1 MSLKRFLNTIQQP
14 ETTAVIYMVL
24 SSMFAA
30 LFAFF
35 GKVGVEELPFA
46 LLLFLRFFIPLVLIV
61 PVFAFMGVFKKFHEL
76 HNIGLQLLR
85 AFVEV
90 ICQYCFFGYLL
101 NGTLLHATL
110 FWSSAPL
117 FMPLFYKWLHGYRS
131 DRANLMAIMI
141 GLIGVICIIKPDK
154 GIFDPY
160 SILGVLV
167 AITSAL
173 SQILNGY
180 NRERHSNEENL
191 TYFFTFT
198 SILSFLPLGLYAI
211 LFLPESLREKTAIAL
226 QQFSVWT
233 PLLAISVTTI
243 LIQTF
248 RGIAFKRVKP
258 LYLGPLF
265 YLAIPFS
272 GLIEYWMYGITP
284 DFLSVIGSL
293 LIILSSFIK
302 RDLKTS
308 QTPSVESS
316 TAK

>member
-1 MSLKRFLNTIQQP
+1 MSFARLYKSLSQP
-14 ETTAVIYMVL
+14 ETTAIIYMVL

-61 PVFAFMGVFKKFHEL
+61 PCFVFLGAFKNFHEL
-76 HNIGLQLLR
+76 HNVRLQLVR

-90 ICQYCFFGYLL
+90 ICQYCFFAYLL
-101 NGTLLHATL
+101 HGTLLHATL

-117 FMPLFYKWLHGYRS
+117 FMPLFYKWFHGYRS
-131 DRANLMAIMI
+131 NRANLMAILI

-160 SILGVLV
+160 SILGVMV

-198 SILSFLPLGLYAI
+198 SILSFIPLGLYAI
-211 LFLPESLREKTAIAL
+211 VYLPELERAKTAIAL
-226 QQFSVWT
+226 QEIGVWI

-243 LIQTF
+243 IIQTF
-248 RGIAFKRVKP
+248 RGIAFKSIKP

-272 GLIEYWMYGITP
+272 GLIEYWMYGISP
-284 DFLSVIGSL
+284 DFLSIVGSI

-302 RDLKTS
+302 RDLNS
-308 QTPSVESS
+308 PVS
-316 TAK
+316 

>member
-1 MSLKRFLNTIQQP
+1 MPMRRFIKSLSQP

-24 SSMFAA
+24 STMFAA

-35 GKVGVEELPFA
+35 GKVGVEELPFS
-46 LLLFLRFFIPLVLIV
+46 LLLFFRFFIPLVLIV
-61 PVFAFMGVFKKFHEL
+61 PIFVFSGVFKKFHEL

-101 NGTLLHATL
+101 HGTLLHATL

-117 FMPLFYKWLHGYRS
+117 FMPLFYRLFHGYRS
-131 DRANLMAIMI
+131 DKANLMAIMI

-167 AITSAL
+167 AVTSAL
-173 SQILNGY
+173 SQILNGL
-180 NRERHSNEENL
+180 NREKHSNEENL
-191 TYFFTFT
+191 IYFFTFT
-198 SILSFLPLGLYAI
+198 SVLSFIPLGIYAI
-211 LFLPESLREKTAIAL
+211 LYLPESLRLKTALAL

-233 PLLAISVTTI
+233 PLLAISITTI

-272 GLIEYWMYGITP
+272 GLIEYWMYGVSP

-302 RDLKTS
+302 RDMKSLI
-308 QTPSVESS
+308 PN
-316 TAK
+316 TASNEKL

>member
-1 MSLKRFLNTIQQP
+1 MNFKRLFTSLSSP
-14 ETTAVIYMVL
+14 ETTAIIYMIL

-35 GKVGVEELPFA
+35 GKVGVGELPFA
-46 LLLFLRFFIPLVLIV
+46 LLLFLRFFLPLVLILPIFV
-61 PVFAFMGVFKKFHEL
+61 LSGVFKNLHKL
-76 HNIGLQLLR
+76 HNVGLQLLR
-85 AFVEV
+85 AFIEV
-90 ICQYCFFGYLL
+90 ICQYCFFAYLL
-101 NGTLLHATL
+101 HGTLLHATL

-117 FMPLFYKWLHGYRS
+117 FMPLFYKWFHGYRS
-131 DRANLMAIMI
+131 DKANLLAILV

-180 NRERHSNEENL
+180 NRERHTNEENL
-191 TYFFTFT
+191 LYFFTFT
-198 SILSFLPLGLYAI
+198 SILSFIPLGLYAI
-211 LFLPESLREKTAIAL
+211 VYLPEAERIHTSFAL
-226 QQFSVWT
+226 QKIAVWI
-233 PLLAISVTTI
+233 PLVAISVTTI
-243 LIQTF
+243 IIQTF
-248 RGIAFKRVKP
+248 RGIAFKRIKP

-272 GLIEYWMYGITP
+272 GLIEFWMYGVAP
-284 DFLSVIGSL
+284 DFLSIVGSV

-302 RDLKTS
+302 RDSKGL
-308 QTPSVESS
+308 
-316 TAK
+316 A

>member
-1 MSLKRFLNTIQQP
+1 MPIKRLFTHLSQP
-14 ETTAVIYMVL
+14 QTTAIIYMVL
-24 SSMFAA
+24 SSMFTA

-46 LLLFLRFFIPLVLIV
+46 LLLFLRFFIPLVLVV
-61 PVFAFMGVFKKFHEL
+61 PIFFFMGVFKKFHEL
-76 HNIGLQLLR
+76 HNVGLQLLR
-85 AFVEV
+85 SFVEV
-90 ICQYCFFGYLL
+90 ICQYCFFAYLIH
-101 NGTLLHATL
+101 GTLLHATL

-117 FMPLFYKWLHGYRS
+117 FMPIFYRWFHGYRS

-160 SILGVLV
+160 SILGVMV

-173 SQILNGY
+173 SQILNGF
-180 NRERHSNEENL
+180 NREKHSNEENL
-191 TYFFTFT
+191 VYFFTFT
-198 SILSFLPLGLYAI
+198 SIISFIPLGLYGI
-211 LFLPESLREKTAIAL
+211 LFLPESLRAQTALAL
-226 QQFSVWT
+226 EQLSVWT

-258 LYLGPLF
+258 LFLGPLF

-272 GLIEYWMYGITP
+272 GLIEYWMYGVSP
-284 DFLSVIGSL
+284 DFLSVVGSV

-302 RDLKTS
+302 RDMR
-308 QTPSVESS
+308 PSVPDSQEK
-316 TAK
+316 TTP